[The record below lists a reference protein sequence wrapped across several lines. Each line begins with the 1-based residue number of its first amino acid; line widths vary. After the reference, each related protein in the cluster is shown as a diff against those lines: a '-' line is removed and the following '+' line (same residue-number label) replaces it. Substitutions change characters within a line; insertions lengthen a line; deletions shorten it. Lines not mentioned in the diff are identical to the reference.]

1 MRVEFCFCAATVVLV
16 ALRLPAATTAGDRGP
31 ALPVMPEGVRFEPD
45 IEYLEPGRS
54 ERADLYLPSGL
65 TGGGRAPAVVIIHGG
80 GWSGGDKRAAR
91 EINIGTN
98 LALHGYVGMSIN
110 YLLAAG
116 GNSTWP
122 TNLHDCK
129 TAVRW
134 LRKNADR
141 LRVDPDRIG
150 VIGGSAGG
158 HLAAMLAVTGPDD
171 GLDPRGPYGEFS
183 CRVQCAVDLYGPADL
198 LRRGDTK
205 MLGKTRA
212 EAPELYRAASP
223 TAYADASDPP
233 ILILHGTADKTV
245 DLEQSELFAEA
256 LKRAGA
262 RHELVVVEG
271 APHTF
276 HLQPKQR
283 DLRPQVLGFFDAHL
297 KGGASAGGSTPGGAA
312 YHVDSAE
319 GDDANSGALDA
330 PWKTLARVNGTVFEP
345 GDKILFK
352 GGCSWIGQLN
362 PKGSGTAAQPIVIDR
377 YGGGPMPVIDGGGA
391 EGWGAVCLF
400 NQAHWEINSLEIR
413 NDAAEGG
420 DRRGVYL
427 SASNFVGTVVH
438 HLHVRNCRIHH
449 IKGLVHQASNAAKRT
464 GGIVVEVIDDS
475 AAPTRFNDILIENC
489 DIATVDNQGIALNN
503 RVSVGDYPG
512 TPAWEA
518 RKFTQ
523 VVIRGNSI
531 HDVAK
536 NAMIIRLTDE
546 TGLVE
551 RNVCWDTAY
560 RAYTGNTIFS
570 RSCRGTVFQYNEGYR
585 NRAGER
591 DPSKSFDG
599 SLYDADLQSPGCVFQ
614 YSYSHDNAHGLYWQ
628 CTDARDTNLIVRY
641 NISQNDRGII
651 FCMNYGAASTLVYN
665 NTVFIGPH
673 VSPAII
679 DERRKAAKTYSF
691 FNNVIYNQ
699 SANARYRWFNGSRTF
714 DGNLFFG
721 FHPAGEPDDPRKL
734 TGDPRFVNPGSG
746 GVGLGTL
753 AGYMLQAGSPCID
766 SGTTVPSHGGRD
778 FWGSAVPFGSVPDR
792 GAHEWNP

>member
-1 MRVEFCFCAATVVLV
+1 MRAVLFFCAATVVLAV
-16 ALRLPAATTAGDRGP
+16 LRLPAAATSGNRGP
-31 ALPVMPEGVRFEPD
+31 TLPAMPEGVRFEPD
-45 IEYLEPGRS
+45 IEYLETGRS
-54 ERADLYLPSGL
+54 ERADLYLPAGL
-65 TGGGRAPAVVIIHGG
+65 PAGGRAPAVVIIHGG
-80 GWSGGDKRAAR
+80 GWTGGDKRAAR

-98 LALHGYVGMSIN
+98 LALRGYVGMSIN

-116 GNSTWP
+116 GNPTWP

-134 LRKNADR
+134 LRKNAGW

-171 GLDPRGPYGEFS
+171 GLDPTEPYGEYS

-223 TAYADASDPP
+223 TTYADASDPP
-233 ILILHGTADKTV
+233 ILILHGTVDKTV
-245 DLEQSELFAEA
+245 DLEQSELLAEA

-262 RHELVVVEG
+262 RHELVIVEG

-276 HLQPKQR
+276 HLEPKQR
-283 DLRPQVLGFFDAHL
+283 DLRPLVLGFFDAHL
-297 KGGASAGGSTPGGAA
+297 KGGAGAGGSKPGGAA
-312 YHVDSAE
+312 YYVDSVA
-319 GDDANSGALDA
+319 GHDANSGALGA
-330 PWKTLARVNGTVFEP
+330 PWKTLDKINRTVFEP

-352 GGCSWIGQLN
+352 AGCAWTGQLN

-377 YGGGPMPVIDGGGA
+377 YGVGPMPVIDGGGA
-391 EGWGAVCLF
+391 EGWGAVYLF
-400 NQAHWEINSLEIR
+400 NQEHWEINSLEIR
-413 NDAAEGG
+413 NAAAERG
-420 DRRGVYL
+420 DRRGIYL
-427 SASNFVGTVVH
+427 SASNFVGTVVN

-449 IKGLVHQASNAAKRT
+449 IKGLVDQASNAAKRT
-464 GGIVVEVIDDS
+464 GGIIVEVIDDK
-475 AAPTRFNDILIENC
+475 AAPTRFNDILIEHC

-546 TGLVE
+546 TGLIE

-591 DPSKSFDG
+591 DPSRSFDG

-628 CTDARDTNLIVRY
+628 CTDARDTNVIVRY

-651 FCMNYGAASTLVYN
+651 FCMNYSAASTLVYN
-665 NTVFIGPH
+665 NTVYVGPD
-673 VSPAII
+673 VSPTII

-691 FNNVIYNQ
+691 FNNVIYNMS
-699 SANARYRWFNGSRTF
+699 SAARYRWFNGNRTF
-714 DGNLFFG
+714 EGNLFFG
-721 FHPAGEPDDPRKL
+721 CHPAGEPDDSRKL
-734 TGDPRFVNPGSG
+734 TTDPRLVNPGSG
-746 GVGLGTL
+746 GTGLGTL

-766 SGTTVPSHGGRD
+766 SGIAVPRHGGRD
-778 FWGSAVPFGSVPDR
+778 FWSNAVPFGSASDR